1 MAGRPAEG
9 VVFLALWI
17 VAPFWVHWLAA
28 RASARLPV
36 VRPIAEC
43 RGVIRTWIVVM
54 ALQLVVAVSIVTLAL
69 SALGGAVDPGA
80 ELDRSGEIELPAA
93 PAFMRGP

>member
-1 MAGRPAEG
+1 
-9 VVFLALWI
+9 
-17 VAPFWVHWLAA
+17 
-28 RASARLPV
+28 
-36 VRPIAEC
+36 
-43 RGVIRTWIVVM
+43 M